1 MDITNLKCNLCEE
14 KFTTS
19 EQIITHLNESHTK
32 NILPDIKNLIMPF
45 KFEDNELRCKRR
57 EFHERASENQVKFE
71 EVTIKTEIKEK
82 VKSPAVKE
90 KRENKKKNLELQ
102 SWRAAVRTLL
112 ASCNATAIRNHTD
125 KGYGCC
131 FCREQF
137 PDPAELKTHC
147 ADNHKDDISKFKGDK
162 EQAKFFVKMD
172 ITNLKCNLCDSDF
185 ATVEQ
190 IVAHLNETHNKDI
203 LSDIIRLIIPFKFD
217 SSDLR
222 CCECLHPCYSFT
234 LLQAHMH
241 SHYRNYI
248 CDICSAGFVTL
259 KALQA
264 HRTTHDTGSAKC
276 TYCFKVFDS
285 LRKAKKHESC
295 VHTDE
300 TRRSVCRFC
309 GERFKTYTAKQKHLK
324 EVHGVVPNSVKCLAC
339 DKIFPRKDL
348 LVYHTKKYHLMLRP
362 HKCTECDRECFTAS
376 DLARHMAMHSTE
388 RKFCCEL
395 CPKTFRFKIWI
406 ILKHEA
412 QKMGKSNLDNTF
424 FFFIGK
430 RREYGENASDKEV
443 KFEEVNV
450 KYESK
455 DDANACAPVN
465 REKRIP
471 NANLELQSWRV
482 AVRSVLACS
491 NATVIRNHTD
501 KGYGCCFCREQFPD
515 PAELKTHYD
524 KHTAD
529 IPKFKGVK
537 EQSKFFVKMDITN
550 LKCNFDEQ
558 NFNTIDEILT
568 HLNEIHSKNILPEVK
583 TLILPFKFD
592 SNELRCCECSQTFH
606 TFQNLQSHMHSH
618 YSNYI
623 CDVCSA
629 GFVTKKSLLVH
640 RASHETGNVKC
651 SYCSKVFD
659 SQHKAKQ
666 HESYVHK
673 ETVPRSVCRF
683 CNERFKRYTAKQ
695 KHLEE
700 VHGVAPMSFKC
711 LACDKLFA
719 RKHLLHA
726 HTKRFHLMLRPHK
739 CIECGMGFFS
749 SSEMNQHMVK
759 HTLQRKYH
767 CQICPKSF
775 CHRAALN
782 RHRRIHNDDLRFKC
796 EHCGHMFVTKT
807 NLKRHMCKKHSK
819 ERAFTEKTSE
829 TKHEFEEVTV
839 KTEIRAEV
847 DAPVVVKRK
856 KKVPDRNLELQS
868 WRVAVRSLLASS
880 NATTIR
886 NHNDKGYGCSF
897 CREQFPDPAELKK
910 HSSDKH
916 TAAEIAK
923 YKGVKE
929 QSKFF
934 VKMDITNLKCK
945 RRVTEKTSKT
955 NVQFEEVSVKE
966 ESDEAVFASTVKK
979 KINVNANL
987 ELECWR
993 VAVRGLLASSNAT
1006 AIRNHSDKGY
1016 GCCFC
1021 REQFQDPAE
1030 LKTHNTEKHIAD
1042 IAKFKG
1048 VKEQSKFFVKMDI
1061 TNLKCNICE
1070 GEFTTIEQLITHLNE
1085 EHSLNIF
1092 PDIKRLIL
1100 PFKFDSK
1107 ELCCCE
1113 CWQTF
1118 HTFKILQE
1126 HMHSH
1131 YSNYICDVCSSG
1143 FVTRNS
1149 LILHRA
1155 SHETGSFKCTYCQKI
1170 FDSQQKA
1177 RMHETKMH
1185 ENAAP
1190 KCVCKFCNERFKDFR
1205 KKQKHLEQVH
1215 GVAST
1220 TYKCN
1225 ACDKSFSYKNTLRYH
1240 TKRYHLM
1247 LRPHKCKECGMDF
1260 FTAFELSQHMVK
1272 HSPQS
1277 QYRCDVCPKTFCR
1290 KQSLKCHKRIHS
1302 DDMRFKCEHCGH
1314 LFVTKCN
1321 LKRHMLKK
1329 HS

>member
-1 MDITNLKCNLCEE
+1 MEIDEEFDVPEEMKSVHQKTNIELLSWRIAARRLLAGSNATVIRNHNDKGYGCGFCREQFPDPAELKKHSHEKHKPETFIGDKVQARFFLKLDITNLKCNLCEEKFTTSDQIITHLNESHRKRPEFSEIATETKVKLEEVIVKMEIDDEVDVTAEVKNVNQKTNLELLSWRIAVRSLLASSNATVIRNYTDKGYGCGFCPEQFRDPSELKKHSHEKHKAESFMGDRVQARFFVKMDITNLKCNLCEE

-90 KRENKKKNLELQ
+90 KENKKRIWNYRVGELR
-102 SWRAAVRTLL
+102 SGLCWPAVMPRRFGT
-112 ASCNATAIRNHTD
+112 T
-125 KGYGCC
+125 
-131 FCREQF
+131 
-137 PDPAELKTHC
+137 
-147 ADNHKDDISKFKGDK
+147 
-162 EQAKFFVKMD
+162 
-172 ITNLKCNLCDSDF
+172 
-185 ATVEQ
+185 Q
-190 IVAHLNETHNKDI
+190 IK
-203 LSDIIRLIIPFKFD
+203 
-217 SSDLR
+217 
-222 CCECLHPCYSFT
+222 
-234 LLQAHMH
+234 
-241 SHYRNYI
+241 
-248 CDICSAGFVTL
+248 VT
-259 KALQA
+259 
-264 HRTTHDTGSAKC
+264 
-276 TYCFKVFDS
+276 
-285 LRKAKKHESC
+285 
-295 VHTDE
+295 
-300 TRRSVCRFC
+300 
-309 GERFKTYTAKQKHLK
+309 
-324 EVHGVVPNSVKCLAC
+324 
-339 DKIFPRKDL
+339 
-348 LVYHTKKYHLMLRP
+348 
-362 HKCTECDRECFTAS
+362 
-376 DLARHMAMHSTE
+376 
-388 RKFCCEL
+388 
-395 CPKTFRFKIWI
+395 
-406 ILKHEA
+406 
-412 QKMGKSNLDNTF
+412 
-424 FFFIGK
+424 GK

-529 IPKFKGVK
+529 IPKFKG
-537 EQSKFFVKMDITN
+537 
-550 LKCNFDEQ
+550 
-558 NFNTIDEILT
+558 
-568 HLNEIHSKNILPEVK
+568 
-583 TLILPFKFD
+583 
-592 SNELRCCECSQTFH
+592 
-606 TFQNLQSHMHSH
+606 NLQSHMHSH

-739 CIECGMGFFS
+739 CIECGGI
-749 SSEMNQHMVK
+749 
-759 HTLQRKYH
+759 L
-767 CQICPKSF
+767 
-775 CHRAALN
+775 L
-782 RHRRIHNDDLRFKC
+782 
-796 EHCGHMFVTKT
+796 FVRDEST
-807 NLKRHMCKKHSK
+807 HGK

-847 DAPVVVKRK
+847 DAPVVVKERK
-856 KKVPDRNLELQS
+856 SNFICDICSAGFVTLKTLLVHRASHETASVKCSYCPKVFDS
-868 WRVAVRSLLASS
+868 
-880 NATTIR
+880 
-886 NHNDKGYGCSF
+886 
-897 CREQFPDPAELKK
+897 
-910 HSSDKH
+910 
-916 TAAEIAK
+916 
-923 YKGVKE
+923 
-929 QSKFF
+929 QSKAKQHESAIHKKCAPKSVCRFCNERF
-934 VKMDITNLKCK
+934 KTYNEKQKHLQKVHGVAPITIKCPACDKWFAGK

-1118 HTFKILQE
+1118 HIQ
-1126 HMHSH
+1126 
-1131 YSNYICDVCSSG
+1131 NSSR
-1143 FVTRNS
+1143 T
-1149 LILHRA
+1149 H
-1155 SHETGSFKCTYCQKI
+1155 
-1170 FDSQQKA
+1170 
-1177 RMHETKMH
+1177 
-1185 ENAAP
+1185 
-1190 KCVCKFCNERFKDFR
+1190 
-1205 KKQKHLEQVH
+1205 
-1215 GVAST
+1215 
-1220 TYKCN
+1220 
-1225 ACDKSFSYKNTLRYH
+1225 
-1240 TKRYHLM
+1240 
-1247 LRPHKCKECGMDF
+1247 
-1260 FTAFELSQHMVK
+1260 AFPL
-1272 HSPQS
+1272 
-1277 QYRCDVCPKTFCR
+1277 
-1290 KQSLKCHKRIHS
+1290 
-1302 DDMRFKCEHCGH
+1302 
-1314 LFVTKCN
+1314 
-1321 LKRHMLKK
+1321 
-1329 HS
+1329 